1 MRWNIIKNL
10 FFTNLMYVNPMQT
23 AKYRKKYKGTADIRK
38 KIFNNLLLLNIL
50 NIVVFYILF
59 GNSMFS
65 SVLEGPS
72 YKYILLFLI
81 IMTALTLSTT
91 FLNMFY
97 ESKDTHSLLPL
108 PISEKELFIGKFL
121 VLLFQLSGLFI
132 PVIVINFIIA
142 VNTEFSLIQIIISL
156 IYSLCIIIIISGG
169 LTLLLS
175 TITYIPNFEKNKNK
189 INGIIIIFGLL
200 LGAGYVILSKELA
213 SNDLMLLQT
222 KYRGDFFFDILTK
235 ESYANLLILIIITI
249 VIAVLVNTLV
259 AKKYLNDIHRIAGV
273 HKTTLSSKQKEH
285 KERSSKHTSLNA
297 KLIKRNFNLFSHG
310 TLLANIFSSYLLSII
325 IFAEAIIQIRR
336 EGGIQLGIE
345 FYPFAICFGFSMA
358 LLMMYSPISFTGV
371 AISLEKQDYYHL
383 KSLPMD
389 FKKYIKTKFIVST
402 FLQISL
408 GIIMFMIMLILAGIS
423 IELFIIT
430 IFSYIITGI
439 AIAFYSFTRDF
450 NKLYLNWNNILE
462 LSTRGMSQILLGII
476 AFFCIIGLI
485 ILNTATI
492 FLLLEYPN
500 ISHILGVIYAI
511 LIIVAITLTSMKAKK
526 QVFDKIF

>member
-1 MRWNIIKNL
+1 
-10 FFTNLMYVNPMQT
+10 
-23 AKYRKKYKGTADIRK
+23 
-38 KIFNNLLLLNIL
+38 
-50 NIVVFYILF
+50 
-59 GNSMFS
+59 
-65 SVLEGPS
+65 
-72 YKYILLFLI
+72 
-81 IMTALTLSTT
+81 
-91 FLNMFY
+91 
-97 ESKDTHSLLPL
+97 
-108 PISEKELFIGKFL
+108 
-121 VLLFQLSGLFI
+121 
-132 PVIVINFIIA
+132 
-142 VNTEFSLIQIIISL
+142 
-156 IYSLCIIIIISGG
+156 
-169 LTLLLS
+169 
-175 TITYIPNFEKNKNK
+175 
-189 INGIIIIFGLL
+189 
-200 LGAGYVILSKELA
+200 
-213 SNDLMLLQT
+213 MLLQT

-235 ESYANLLILIIITI
+235 ESYMNLLILIIITI

-285 KERSSKHTSLNA
+285 KERSSKNSSLNA

-325 IFAEAIIQIRR
+325 IFAGAVIQIRR
-336 EGGIQLGIE
+336 GGGIQLGIE

-358 LLMMYSPISFTGV
+358 LLMMSSPISFTGV

-389 FKKYIKTKFIVST
+389 FKKYMKTKFIVST

-408 GIIMFMIMLILAGIS
+408 GIIIFMIMLILAGIS

-476 AFFCIIGLI
+476 GFLSFIGLI

-492 FLLLEYPN
+492 FLLLEYPSV
-500 ISHILGVIYAI
+500 SHILGVIYAI

>member
-108 PISEKELFIGKFL
+108 PVSEKELFIGKFL

-142 VNTEFSLIQIIISL
+142 INTEFSLIQIIISL

-169 LTLLLS
+169 LTLILS

-200 LGAGYVILSKELA
+200 LGAGYVILSKELV

-235 ESYANLLILIIITI
+235 ESYLNLLILIIITI
-249 VIAVLVNTLV
+249 VIVILVNTLV

-273 HKTTLSSKQKEH
+273 RKTTLSSKQKEH
-285 KERSSKHTSLNA
+285 KERSSKYTSLNA

-325 IFAEAIIQIRR
+325 IFAGAIIQIRR

-358 LLMMYSPISFTGV
+358 LLMMSSPISFTGV

-383 KSLPMD
+383 KS
-389 FKKYIKTKFIVST
+389 KFIVST

>member
-23 AKYRKKYKGTADIRK
+23 AKYRKKYKGTADIRN

-65 SVLEGPS
+65 SVLAGPS

-108 PISEKELFIGKFL
+108 PVSEKELFIGKFL

-142 VNTEFSLIQIIISL
+142 INTEFSLIQIIISL

-169 LTLLLS
+169 LTLILS
-175 TITYIPNFEKNKNK
+175 RITYIPNFEKNKNK

-200 LGAGYVILSKELA
+200 LGAGYVILSKELV

-235 ESYANLLILIIITI
+235 ESYLNLLILIIIAI
-249 VIAVLVNTLV
+249 VIATLVNTLV
-259 AKKYLNDIHRIAGV
+259 IKKYLNDIHRIAGV
-273 HKTTLSSKQKEH
+273 HKITLSSKQKEH
-285 KERSSKHTSLNA
+285 KERNSKNTSLNT
-297 KLIKRNFNLFSHG
+297 KLIKRNFSLFSHG

-325 IFAEAIIQIRR
+325 IFAGAIIQIRR
-336 EGGIQLGIE
+336 GGGIQLGIE

-358 LLMMYSPISFTGV
+358 LLMMSNPISFTGV

-389 FKKYIKTKFIVST
+389 FKKYMKTKFIVST

-408 GIIMFMIMLILAGIS
+408 GIIFMIMLIFAGIS

-476 AFFCIIGLI
+476 GFLSFIGLI

-492 FLLLEYPN
+492 FLLLEYPSV
-500 ISHILGVIYAI
+500 SHILGVIYAI